1 LVPRAL
7 IHPICSALDVRQS
20 LAELRAG
27 SIWVKHEAEVT
38 ENQLNKVRTVAEL
51 RQVTAGWRKE
61 NLTVALVPTMGAL
74 HVGHLALVKRATEIA
89 DRTLVSIF
97 VNPSQFAPNEDLS
110 HYPRDETG
118 DFAKLT
124 EAGCDLAWVPA
135 PQEIYPEGFATRI
148 MPAGAA
154 FGLESIARPHFF
166 GAVATVCCKLF
177 AAATPDFAV
186 FGEKDYQQLCVIQQ
200 IVRDL
205 NLPLKIVAVPTVRE
219 GDGLALS
226 SRNAYLLAKERAIA
240 PVLHR
245 VICEVAARAKRAV
258 AEPDGDAN
266 RRRAPRPSPL
276 LPEPGR
282 PKDRP
287 QLFELNTI
295 CEDAVQELER
305 AGFTKVDY
313 VAVREAG
320 TLEIISVPTARP
332 MRVLAA
338 VYLGKT
344 RLIDNVPANH

>member
-1 LVPRAL
+1 VLT
-7 IHPICSALDVRQS
+7 HPICSSLDVHPS
-20 LAELRAG
+20 LAELRAR
-27 SIWVKHEAEVT
+27 SIWLKREAEVT
-38 ENQLNKVRTVAEL
+38 ENRLNKVRTVAEL
-51 RQVTAGWRKE
+51 RHVTAGWRKE

-135 PQEIYPEGFATRI
+135 PLEIYPAGFATRI
-148 MPAGAA
+148 MPAGTA
-154 FGLESIARPHFF
+154 FGLESSARPHFF

-200 IVRDL
+200 MVRDL
-205 NLPLKIVAVPTVRE
+205 NLALEIVAVPTVRE
-219 GDGLALS
+219 ADGLAFS
-226 SRNAYLLAKERAIA
+226 SRNAYLLPKERAIA

-245 VICEVAARAKRAV
+245 VICEVAVRAKRAV
-258 AEPDGDAN
+258 AEHDGDAN
-266 RRRAPRPSPL
+266 RRKTPRPSPL

-282 PKDRP
+282 SRDRP
-287 QLFELNTI
+287 QLSELDTI
-295 CEDAVQELER
+295 CEEAVQELER

-320 TLEIISVPTARP
+320 TLEIVRTPTARP
-332 MRVLAA
+332 LRVLAA
-338 VYLGKT
+338 ASLGET
-344 RLIDNVPANH
+344 RLIDNVPANQ